1 MMALTVRVF
10 LGPLLGVLLAA
21 QPFSAAQSQADKK
34 DLPSLDSLKAARFE
48 SANQPDRSP
57 TVSYSDLQEVI
68 TASKACVRGLNVL
81 RRYHDPI
88 LTRGVT
94 GISVFKSV
102 SPSVVLVLTGNFKGD
117 EVSEVGLGT
126 GVIVDAAGYVL
137 TNWHVIAGYQAA
149 VIFLKPEA
157 GTDISRQNGYG
168 AAAVAWDA
176 STDLALLRMVKPP
189 VGLRPIRM
197 GDIGAVQVAED
208 IHVIG
213 HPHGN
218 LWSYSTGVI
227 GQIRDPYA
235 WTYSD
240 GSHHRAKVLQ
250 MQTAINPG
258 NSGGP
263 VVDDNGNLLGLVA
276 MSEEGQ
282 NLNYAV
288 AVDVITV
295 FVSRSLASRTR
306 GGAAEGADQRAEL
319 SSAHLTDGRVVV
331 KATYRDLS
339 AYEVRD
345 TNSRAVGLVAQAS
358 DGTLL
363 RATNPNEFGAFRE
376 WTVQLPDGKLVKAT
390 GQGNVPETI
399 SLE

>member
-1 MMALTVRVF
+1 MTASTLRV
-10 LGPLLGVLLAA
+10 LLRPLLGVLLAA
-21 QPFSAAQSQADKK
+21 QAFSAAQSQADKK

-48 SANQPDRSP
+48 SASQAGHAPA
-57 TVSYSDLQEVI
+57 VSYSDLQEVI
-68 TASKACVRGLNVL
+68 TASKACAHGLNL
-81 RRYHDPI
+81 LTRYHDPI
-88 LTRGVT
+88 ITRGAT

-117 EVSEVGLGT
+117 ELSEVGVGT

-137 TNWHVIAGYQAA
+137 TNWHVIAGYEAA
-149 VIFLKPEA
+149 VIFLKPA
-157 GTDISRQNGYG
+157 TGTDISRQNAYG

-189 VGLRPIRM
+189 AGLRPIRM

-208 IHVIG
+208 IHIIG
-213 HPHGN
+213 HPHSN

-227 GQIRDPYA
+227 SQIRDPYA
-235 WTYSD
+235 WNYSD
-240 GSHHRAKVLQ
+240 GSHHQAKVLQ

-263 VVDDNGNLLGLVA
+263 VLDDNGNLLGLVA

-288 AVDVITV
+288 AVDVIRV

-306 GGAAEGADQRAEL
+306 GGAAKGADHTAEW
-319 SSAHLTDGRVVV
+319 SSAHLTDGRVVL

-339 AYEVRD
+339 AYEIRGA
-345 TNSRAVGLVAQAS
+345 NGHLVGLVAQAS
-358 DGTLL
+358 DGTVL
-363 RATNPNEFGAFRE
+363 RAVNPNEFGAFRE
-376 WTVQLPDGKLVKAT
+376 WTVQLPDGKLLKAT
-390 GQGNVPETI
+390 GRGDVPEMV